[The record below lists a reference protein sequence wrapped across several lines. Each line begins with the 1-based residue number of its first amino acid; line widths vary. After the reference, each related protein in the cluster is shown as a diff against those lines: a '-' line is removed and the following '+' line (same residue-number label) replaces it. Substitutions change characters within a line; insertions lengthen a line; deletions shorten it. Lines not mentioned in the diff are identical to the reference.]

1 MPREESAR
9 VFEPALQTIA
19 GVDAPVHGNG
29 SEAEL
34 DPAPALLPGD
44 RNAKKS
50 PEKPS
55 RLASVDVLRGI
66 AMILMA
72 LDHTRDFF
80 SGLSFMPEDVAR
92 TTGPLFFTR
101 FVTHFCAPIFFLL
114 AGTGGYLSLSRGRS
128 VEQVSRFFWT
138 RGLWLVFL
146 NLTVVAFGW
155 TSVFPFLFSG
165 VLWSLGWS
173 MVAMAFLIRL
183 PIRSIAA
190 FGVVVIVCHNL
201 LDKVKPAVF
210 GNFAWLWLILYG
222 HANFW
227 IQTNAVGPTK
237 IWLWFFVLFPMIP
250 WIGVMAVGY
259 ALGSLVYP
267 RFKRRSIFTI
277 GVVATLLF
285 VVLRGFHLYG
295 NSHRH
300 IFGPGAGR
308 WRIEPTLT
316 LTIVSFFDTLKYPA
330 SLQFLLM
337 TLGPALIALA
347 LLSSVNAQTWPAKA
361 IRVYGQVPLFY
372 YIVHIYVIRTLAVY
386 TAIVCKQK
394 VAWLLYGGFMLQP
407 VPPGYGHSLPFIY
420 AMWLGVV
427 LFMYPIC
434 KWYAGVKLAHPTWW
448 WLRYL

>member
-1 MPREESAR
+1 LR
-9 VFEPALQTIA
+9 IA
-19 GVDAPVHGNG
+19 
-29 SEAEL
+29 
-34 DPAPALLPGD
+34 
-44 RNAKKS
+44 KS
-50 PEKPS
+50 PVTEDVSRLTEQPVPVVLPEYLYRTEPSSKPS
-55 RLASVDVLRGI
+55 RLASVDLLRGA

-80 SGLSFMPEDVAR
+80 SGVPFAPEDLAH

-114 AGTGGYLSLSRGRS
+114 AGTAGYLSLSQGRPI
-128 VEQVSRFFWT
+128 EQVSRFFWT
-138 RGLWLVFL
+138 RGLWLVLL

-165 VLWSLGWS
+165 VLWPLGWS

-183 PIRSIAA
+183 PIRWIAA
-190 FGVVVIVCHNL
+190 FGTVVIVGHNL
-201 LDKVKPAVF
+201 LDKISPAVF

-227 IQTNAVGPTK
+227 LQINGIGPAK
-237 IWLWFFVLFPMIP
+237 IWLWFFVLFSIIP
-250 WIGVMAVGY
+250 WVGVMAVGY
-259 ALGSLVYP
+259 ALGPLLQS
-267 RFKRRSIFTI
+267 RFRQKSILAI
-277 GVVATLLF
+277 GAVVTLSF
-285 VVLRGFHLYG
+285 VILRVFHLYG

-308 WRIEPTLT
+308 WRIEPSLALT
-316 LTIVSFFDTLKYPA
+316 VVSFFDTLKYPA

-337 TLGPALIALA
+337 TLGPALLALA
-347 LLSSVNAQTWPAKA
+347 WLGSVKAEQWPARA

-372 YIVHIYVIRTLAVY
+372 YIIHIYVIRTLAVY
-386 TAIVCKQK
+386 TAVICKQK

-407 VPPGYGHSLPFIY
+407 VPKGYGHGLPFIY
-420 AMWLGVV
+420 ALWLAVV
-427 LFMYPIC
+427 LLMYPLC
-434 KWYAGVKLAHPTWW
+434 KWYLAIKEQHTDWW